1 MTSYAFV
8 WNKNRGDIR
17 DGNEYKIWKRLVLE
31 FHGSGHLQIIL
42 HLNKIECLK
51 MTTFKIVFTFDVFF
65 SAETTCTARWHV
77 FYIRNRAVSIYT
89 TVVQLILLGY
99 SHDRRAANFS
109 SAIRTTIVQLIL
121 LGYSH
126 DRRDFHSQSCRSFLQ
141 HVTTYCLIIPLC
153 YGIPVLKKIRNTN
166 FNFAMALHIFI
177 LSMGCD

>member
-1 MTSYAFV
+1 MASYVFV
-8 WNKNRGDIR
+8 WSKNRADIR

-42 HLNKIECLK
+42 HLSKITEYLK
-51 MTTFKIVFTFDVFF
+51 MTTFKIVFTFDAFF

-77 FYIRNRAVSIYT
+77 FYIRNREVSIYT
-89 TVVQLILLGY
+89 TVVQLILLVY

-153 YGIPVLKKIRNTN
+153 YGILKIRNTN